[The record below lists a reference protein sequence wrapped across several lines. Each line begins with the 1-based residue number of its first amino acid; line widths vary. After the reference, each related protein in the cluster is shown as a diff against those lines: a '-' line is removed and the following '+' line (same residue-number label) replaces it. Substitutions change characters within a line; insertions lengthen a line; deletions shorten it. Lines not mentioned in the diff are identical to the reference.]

1 MLIVH
6 LKTENMLSLFLCFFK
21 LRFTYRTILS
31 VENECSFD
39 KGQDLVVVKD
49 NGYQVAL
56 QNI

>member
-1 MLIVH
+1 
-6 LKTENMLSLFLCFFK
+6 MLSLFLCFFK

>member
-1 MLIVH
+1 M
-6 LKTENMLSLFLCFFK
+6 SLFLRFFK
-21 LRFTYRTILS
+21 LRFTYRAILA

-39 KGQDLVVVKD
+39 KGHELAVVKD